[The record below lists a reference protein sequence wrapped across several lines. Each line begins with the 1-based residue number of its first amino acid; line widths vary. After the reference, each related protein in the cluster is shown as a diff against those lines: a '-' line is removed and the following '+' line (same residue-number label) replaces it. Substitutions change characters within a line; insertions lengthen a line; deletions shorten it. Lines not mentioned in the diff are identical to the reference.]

1 MRFAIRFKPKTV
13 IRCLILLCVI
23 LGGLLFLNQEPKPV
37 LSEIIGRYPLGEK
50 GMVYVVLTDA
60 GGATVPY
67 YYNYF
72 VHRRIDDDKQAL
84 ETLRQDAT
92 AFLVTRDWD
101 AKISVDGYRVKVS
114 VRNQIN
120 RFHTPANLTVDGK
133 YTPVDIWLD
142 AQVDYSRYR

>member
-1 MRFAIRFKPKTV
+1 MRFATRVKPKTV
-13 IRCLILLCVI
+13 IRCLILLCAI
-23 LGGLLFLNQEPKPV
+23 QGTLLFLNQERTPV

-72 VHRRIDDDKQAL
+72 VHRRIDDDEQAL
-84 ETLRQDAT
+84 ETLRQDGK

-101 AKISVDGYRVKVS
+101 AKIAVNGYQVKVS
-114 VRNQIN
+114 VRRQVN
-120 RFHTPANLTVDGK
+120 RFHTPADLTVDGE

-142 AQVDYSRYR
+142 AQVDYSKYR